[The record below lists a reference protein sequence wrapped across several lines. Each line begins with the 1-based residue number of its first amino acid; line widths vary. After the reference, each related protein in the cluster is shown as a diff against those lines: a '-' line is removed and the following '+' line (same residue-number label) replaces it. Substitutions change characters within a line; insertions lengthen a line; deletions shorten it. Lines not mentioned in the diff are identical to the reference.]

1 MAGKIVSED
10 NLAGYQPW
18 QPNGLARH
26 ETVVKLPTAEDVERI
41 QQQAHREGYES
52 GHEEGL
58 AAGFKAGEARAR
70 SEAERLR
77 SIADSL
83 SEAVKGFEQELGQD
97 VLSLSLDIAKH
108 VLREALAVKP
118 ELLLSVVRGAIE
130 SLPQNVQHPHLHL
143 HPEDAGLVR
152 EWLASEMPHT
162 GWKVI
167 DDPRVV
173 RGGCRI
179 ESATAEVDATLPSR
193 WKKLAEALG
202 QDHSWLDDNA

>member
-1 MAGKIVSED
+1 MAGKIVSEED
-10 NLAGYQPW
+10 LAGYQPW

-41 QQQAHREGYES
+41 QQQAHREGYET

-58 AAGFKAGEARAR
+58 VAGFKAGEARAR
-70 SEAERLR
+70 AEAERLQG
-77 SIADSL
+77 IADSL

-118 ELLLSVVRGAIE
+118 ELLLSVVRGALE

-143 HPEDAGLVR
+143 HPDDAGLVR
-152 EWLASEMPHT
+152 EWLASEMPHA